1 MKRKIILSFFA
12 VILISA
18 LGMAFA
24 TLYIRNTTAALIRIT
39 NLHQV
44 EDIHHQLV
52 LSIQEA
58 QSGLYMLSAPAGPG
72 RGGLKKDT
80 ANLDQVSRTCATC
93 HHEPAVSRQIE
104 QLQALIGRYRT
115 AMDAVLRSAAGSRQ
129 ADQRKREAAAT
140 GKTLLD
146 RTGGMSVQA
155 SKKRESA
162 TQEAMHRINWAWL
175 ILAGTMIVTL
185 ALGAIAAITLTKTI
199 TRPINDLVD
208 ATRKIASGSLGYTI
222 ETSDRTEFGELVSH
236 FNDMS
241 MSLKRG
247 YAALEKSESFLKTI
261 FDSIRDPFCIID
273 RDYRI
278 VRANDAY
285 ARMKNKNLADL
296 LGTICHETLQN
307 RSGICDNCIVEETFV
322 SGKPSAKE
330 KAEGDAD
337 GAKTWWA
344 IYTYPM
350 VDSQGGVS
358 HVIEYTQ
365 DITERKQAEEA
376 LRESEE
382 RYALAAQGANDGLWD
397 WDLRNSKI
405 HFSIRWKSMLGYDET
420 EIGNQ
425 PGEWLTRIHPDDHD
439 EVEARIAAHLE
450 GRVPHFESEYRIMHK
465 DGDYRWVISRGL
477 AVRNQEGQ
485 AYRMAGSQT
494 DITSRKKAE
503 EQLEY
508 DAFHDAL
515 TGLPN
520 RALFLDRL
528 QHTITATQRRS
539 GDLYAVLFLD
549 MDRFKIINDSL
560 GHTIG
565 DLLLIAVGRKLSD
578 CIRPGDTVAR
588 LGGDEFAVLLE
599 SINEPAH
606 ATDVA
611 ERIQKKLADPIRIKG
626 NELFTSVSIGI
637 ALGEERYERPEQV
650 LRDADIA
657 MYEAKGK
664 GSSRYEIFDAKMHAN
679 ILDRLQLEADLRG
692 ALEHREFILY
702 YQPIIDL
709 EKQLLIG
716 FEALVRWNHPKRGLV
731 YPMEFIP
738 LAEENGLIRPIGEW
752 ILQEA
757 CRGLKRF
764 QERNPAEHPL
774 TMSINISGKQFSQKD
789 LVDKLAGFL
798 QETGVDPQCLALEIT
813 ETMIMENVDAA
824 VETMTQLRDMGIHLH
839 IDDFGTGH
847 SSLSY
852 LHRFPVN
859 ALKIDR
865 SFIKKLAADG
875 SNKEII
881 LSIISLAKSMN
892 VDVIAEGV
900 EMEHQLS
907 KIKEM
912 HCGYGQ
918 GFFFARPMSSE
929 DIDEWLKGRK
939 YHV

>member
-24 TLYIRNTTAALIRIT
+24 ILYIRNTTSTLVRIT
-39 NLHQV
+39 SLHQV
-44 EDIHHQLV
+44 EDVHHQLV
-52 LSIQEA
+52 LSIQEV
-58 QSGLYMLSAPAGPG
+58 QSDLNMMPVGKDGD
-72 RGGLKKDT
+72 LKGMKKN
-80 ANLDQVSRTCATC
+80 AENLDQTSRRCSSC
-93 HHEPAVSRQIE
+93 HHEPAINRQIG
-104 QLQALIGRYRT
+104 QLQALVGDFRRALESVMLST
-115 AMDAVLRSAAGSRQ
+115 AGSRQ
-129 ADQRKREAAAT
+129 AGRRKLEAAAI

-146 RTGGMSVQA
+146 RTEGMSVQA
-155 SKKRESA
+155 SRKLESA
-162 TQEAMHRINWAWL
+162 TQDAMRRILRAWL

-185 ALGAIAAITLTKTI
+185 ALGAIAAVTLTKTI
-199 TRPINDLVD
+199 TRPVHDLVN
-208 ATRKIASGSLGYTI
+208 ATRMIASGNLGYTI
-222 ETSDRTEFGELVSH
+222 ESRDHTEFGELVSH

-241 MSLKRG
+241 NSLKRG

-285 ARMKNKNLADL
+285 ARMKNKNLTDL
-296 LGTICHETLQN
+296 IGATCYETLRN
-307 RSGICDNCIVEETFV
+307 RSGVCDNCIVKETFAT
-322 SGKPSAKE
+322 GKPSSKE
-330 KAEGDAD
+330 KAEDTGR
-337 GAKTWWA
+337 AKTWWA

-350 VDSQGGVS
+350 TDPDGGIS

-397 WDLRNSKI
+397 WDLRNNKI
-405 HFSIRWKSMLGYDET
+405 HFSVRWKSMLGYSEP
-420 EIGNQ
+420 EIGDT
-425 PGEWLTRIHPDDHD
+425 PEEWLSRIHPDDHD
-439 EVEARIAAHLE
+439 EVGTRIAAHLA
-450 GRVPHFESEYRIMHK
+450 GRVPHFESEYRIVHK
-465 DGDYRWVISRGL
+465 DGAYRWVISRGL
-477 AVRNQEGQ
+477 AVKDQHGQ
-485 AYRMAGSQT
+485 AYRMAGSLT
-494 DITSRKKAE
+494 DITSRKQAE

-528 QHTITATQRRS
+528 QHIITATQRRA

-560 GHTIG
+560 GHIIG
-565 DLLLIAVGRKLSD
+565 DQLLIAVGRRLSD

-599 SINEPAH
+599 SINESGH
-606 ATDVA
+606 AIDVA
-611 ERIQKKLADPIRIKG
+611 ERVQKKLADPILIKG

-664 GSSRYEIFDAKMHAN
+664 GFSRYEVFDSKMHAN
-679 ILDRLQLEADLRG
+679 VLDRLQLEADLRG
-692 ALEHREFILY
+692 ALERREFVLY

-709 EKQLLIG
+709 QTQQLTG

-738 LAEENGLIRPIGEW
+738 LAEENGLICPIGEW
-752 ILQEA
+752 ILNEA
-757 CRGLKRF
+757 CRGLKSF
-764 QERNPAEHPL
+764 QDQYPTQPPL
-774 TMSINISGKQFSQKD
+774 SMSINISSKQFSQKD
-789 LVDKLAGFL
+789 LVAKLAGFIR
-798 QETGVDPQCLALEIT
+798 ETGIDPQCLALEIT

-824 VETMTQLRDMGIHLH
+824 VETMTQMRAMGVHLH

-881 LSIISLAKSMN
+881 LSIISLANSLK

-918 GFFFARPMSSE
+918 GFFFAHPMSGQ
-929 DIDEWLKGRK
+929 DIDAWVKDRIGQA
-939 YHV
+939 